1 MKVIKKTKD
10 YVIYQKSSGR
20 YAIKDADKNWVNAD
34 EKIKILLVEKL
45 IKTVAAAPAP
55 KKTEEAPAVPVE
67 DTAPAEEAP
76 AEEAPAEE
84 APAEE
89 APAEE
94 APVEE
99 APVEEAPAEEAP
111 AEEAPAEKPK
121 AKAKAKAKAKPKAKA
136 KAAPKKD

>member
-10 YVIYQKSSGR
+10 YVIYQKGSGR

-34 EKIKILLVEKL
+34 EKIKILLAEKL
-45 IKTVAAAPAP
+45 VKTVAPAPAP
-55 KKTEEAPAVPVE
+55 KKTEEAPVAPV
-67 DTAPAEEAP
+67 AEEAP
-76 AEEAPAEE
+76 AEETS
-84 APAEE
+84 AEE

-99 APVEEAPAEEAP
+99 APAEEAPAEEAPAEEAP

-121 AKAKAKAKAKPKAKA
+121 AKAKAKAKAKPKA
-136 KAAPKKD
+136 APKKD

>member
-20 YAIKDADKNWVNAD
+20 YAVKNKEKRWVNAD
-34 EKIKILLVEKL
+34 EKIKILLSEKL
-45 IKTVAAAPAP
+45 IKTLAPAP
-55 KKTEEAPAVPVE
+55 KKPEAPVEIAAVVE
-67 DTAPAEEAP
+67 EVAVEEAPAEEAP

-94 APVEE
+94 AQEE
-99 APVEEAPAEEAP
+99 
-111 AEEAPAEKPK
+111 
-121 AKAKAKAKAKPKAKA
+121 
-136 KAAPKKD
+136 

>member
-10 YVIYQKSSGR
+10 YVIYQKGSGR

-34 EKIKILLVEKL
+34 EKIKILLAEKL
-45 IKTVAAAPAP
+45 VKTVAPAPAP
-55 KKTEEAPAVPVE
+55 KKSEEAPAAPVE
-67 DTAPAEEAP
+67 EAPVAEEAP
-76 AEEAPAEE
+76 AEEAPVDE
-84 APAEE
+84 APVAEE

-99 APVEEAPAEEAP
+99 APVAKEAP

-121 AKAKAKAKAKPKAKA
+121 AKAKAKPKA

>member
-10 YVIYQKSSGR
+10 YVIYKKGSGR

-34 EKIKILLVEKL
+34 EKIKILLAEKL
-45 IKTVAAAPAP
+45 VKTVAPAPAP
-55 KKTEEAPAVPVE
+55 KKSEEAPAAPV
-67 DTAPAEEAP
+67 EEAP
-76 AEEAPAEE
+76 V
-84 APAEE
+84 AEE

-99 APVEEAPAEEAP
+99 APVEEAPVEEAPVEEAPAEEAPVEEAP

-121 AKAKAKAKAKPKAKA
+121 AKAKAKPKAKA

>member
-10 YVIYQKSSGR
+10 YVIYQKGSGR

-34 EKIKILLVEKL
+34 EKIKILLAEKL
-45 IKTVAAAPAP
+45 VKTVAPAPAP
-55 KKTEEAPAVPVE
+55 KKSEEAPVAPV
-67 DTAPAEEAP
+67 DEAP
-76 AEEAPAEE
+76 V
-84 APAEE
+84 AEE

-99 APVEEAPAEEAP
+99 APVAKEAP

-121 AKAKAKAKAKPKAKA
+121 AKAKAKPKA

>member
-10 YVIYQKSSGR
+10 YVIYQKGSGR

-34 EKIKILLVEKL
+34 EKIKILLAEKL
-45 IKTVAAAPAP
+45 VKTVAPAPAP
-55 KKTEEAPAVPVE
+55 KKSEEAPAAPV
-67 DTAPAEEAP
+67 EEAP
-76 AEEAPAEE
+76 VAEE

-99 APVEEAPAEEAP
+99 APAD
-111 AEEAPAEKPK
+111 EAPAEKP
-121 AKAKAKAKAKPKAKA
+121 KAKAKAKPKAKA

>member
-10 YVIYQKSSGR
+10 HVIYQKSSGR
-20 YAIKDADKNWVNAD
+20 YAIKDANKNWVNAD
-34 EKIKILLVEKL
+34 EKISILLAEKL

-67 DTAPAEEAP
+67 DTAPAEQAP
-76 AEEAPAEE
+76 T
-84 APAEE
+84 EE

-94 APVEE
+94 APV
-99 APVEEAPAEEAP
+99 AEAPAEEAP
-111 AEEAPAEKPK
+111 AEEAPAEK
-121 AKAKAKAKAKPKAKA
+121 AKAKVKAKAKPKAKA

>member
-10 YVIYQKSSGR
+10 YVIYQKGSGR

-34 EKIKILLVEKL
+34 EKIKILLAEKL
-45 IKTVAAAPAP
+45 VKTVAPAPAP
-55 KKTEEAPAVPVE
+55 KKSEEAPAAPVE
-67 DTAPAEEAP
+67 EASV
-76 AEEAPAEE
+76 
-84 APAEE
+84 AEE

-99 APVEEAPAEEAP
+99 APVAKEAPAEEAPVEEAPVAEEAP

-121 AKAKAKAKAKPKAKA
+121 AKAKAKPKA

>member
-10 YVIYQKSSGR
+10 YIIYQKSSGR
-20 YAIKDADKNWVNAD
+20 YAIKNADKNWVNAD
-34 EKIKILLVEKL
+34 EKIKILLAEKL
-45 IKTVAAAPAP
+45 IKTVAPAPAP
-55 KKTEEAPAVPVE
+55 KKTEETPAAPVE
-67 DTAPAEEAP
+67 EATVAEEAP

-99 APVEEAPAEEAP
+99 AP
-111 AEEAPAEKPK
+111 AEKP
-121 AKAKAKAKAKPKAKA
+121 KAKAKAKPKAKA
-136 KAAPKKD
+136 KAKAAPKKD